1 MYNTIPHQKRH
12 PLLWMEASVQKNG
25 RRKTGEKEIK
35 CEQHTQENRN
45 KTCRAK
51 TVRDVTPDNGEKP
64 RHKCVKRK
72 QTGPTHR
79 GNRHTFRRGPPGSN
93 HVALVRRQGKP
104 MALRRPRQLNRV
116 TRHLEAQEL
125 SGKPSRSKP
134 SRSRWG
140 YQSSQRQKDTQKETR
155 TDANISAIAK
165 NQKSTRRKGKTAR
178 KNTSTETEAINQ

>member
-1 MYNTIPHQKRH
+1 M
-12 PLLWMEASVQKNG
+12 
-25 RRKTGEKEIK
+25 
-35 CEQHTQENRN
+35 
-45 KTCRAK
+45 
-51 TVRDVTPDNGEKP
+51 
-64 RHKCVKRK
+64 KRK

-93 HVALVRRQGKP
+93 HVALVRSQGKP

-140 YQSSQRQKDTQKETR
+140 YESSQRQKDTHRKKHGLTQTSQPSPKIRKAHEGR
-155 TDANISAIAK
+155 EE
-165 NQKSTRRKGKTAR
+165 QPGRTRRLKQEQLISEDTIEDTQTNRLPIR
-178 KNTSTETEAINQ
+178 KR